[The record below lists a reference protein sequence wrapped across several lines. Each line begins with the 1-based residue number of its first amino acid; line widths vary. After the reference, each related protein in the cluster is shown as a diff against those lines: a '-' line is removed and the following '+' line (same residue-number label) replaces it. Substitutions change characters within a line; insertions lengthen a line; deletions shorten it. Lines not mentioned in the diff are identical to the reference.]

1 MSRVNEPRSVPFA
14 SPMLA
19 AGVALLA
26 LLVALATFATGCGGD
41 APGTTVTATDSAT
54 SGIATT
60 TLAAPTSTTT
70 TSSNTTTS
78 TVPSAGDPSV
88 TTVTYSPP
96 YTGTTLQGVPL
107 PPLESN
113 ALAKELKRTSLAAA
127 QLAAKLEEAH
137 TPQDDPQVATIYAL
151 RARAQALTAR
161 RAIVDGAMPLADLAS
176 SQIGKML
183 ARATAVAQGETAASV
198 AQAQE
203 HMKALKLPS
212 ANAVEAAS
220 TLDYVIRDLAPLVPA
235 DSTTG

>member
-1 MSRVNEPRSVPFA
+1 MSRVYEPRSVPLA
-14 SPMLA
+14 PRVLA
-19 AGVALLA
+19 AGVVLLA
-26 LLVALATFATGCGGD
+26 LLMPLGTFATGCGGD
-41 APGTTVTATDSAT
+41 TPGTTAAATDSTT
-54 SGIATT
+54 STIASTT
-60 TLAAPTSTTT
+60 SAAPTSASTTSATTT
-70 TSSNTTTS
+70 TSTA
-78 TVPSAGDPSV
+78 PSAGDPSV

-127 QLAAKLEEAH
+127 QLAVKLEEAH

-176 SQIGKML
+176 AQIGQML
-183 ARATAVAQGETAASV
+183 ARAAAIAQGEVVAPI

-203 HMKALKLPS
+203 HLKALRLPS
-212 ANAVEAAS
+212 THVDEAAS
-220 TLDYVIRDLAPLVPA
+220 ALDYVIRDLAPLVPA
-235 DSTTG
+235 DSTAG